1 MEINKRVIFENIK
14 RKKYCSDLVF
24 DSIYPKKYQEHSERH
39 FTPLKIAVKA
49 SQLLVDKPS
58 DKILDIGSGVGKF
71 CCIGSSLTGAHF
83 YGVEKRKTLT
93 NVSNK
98 IKATY
103 KLKQAHFINDDFTNV
118 DFTQFNGVYFFN
130 SFHENFDET
139 CVLDETSKVSLK
151 AYQQYHSDLMSKL
164 NECETGT
171 KLVTFHTFKNK
182 IPSSF
187 QFIDK
192 NETGLL
198 KFYIKK

>member
-1 MEINKRVIFENIK
+1 MVFEQLK
-14 RKKYCSDLVF
+14 QKKYPTDSLF
-24 DSIYPKKYQEHSERH
+24 DAIYPKRYQEQSARH
-39 FTPLKIAVKA
+39 FTPVHIAVKA
-49 SQLLVDKPS
+49 SKLLADNPS

-93 NVSNK
+93 NLSNK
-98 IKATY
+98 IKRNY
-103 KLKQAHFINDDFTNV
+103 KLKTAHFINDDFTAL
-118 DFTQFNGVYFFN
+118 DFKKFNGIYFFN
-130 SFHENFDET
+130 SFQEMMDDT
-139 CVLDETSKVSLK
+139 CILDATSKVSLTEYK
-151 AYQQYHSDLMSKL
+151 KYHQDLAMKL

-171 KLVTFHTFKNK
+171 RLVTYYTLKNK

-187 QFIDK
+187 RFIDA